1 MDQYHQR
8 PEPNSPSQEMPGQHR
23 KPFKKAKTVE
33 YTGTLTPAQI
43 RLPDDLLQALR
54 LHAIKENTSVSKLVT
69 ACCSSEKVIHKAHVR
84 VMDAA

>member
-1 MDQYHQR
+1 MDHLYQR
-8 PEPNSPSQEMPGQHR
+8 PEPIPPAQEVPGQA
-23 KPFKKAKTVE
+23 KKSAKKAKTVE

-69 ACCSSEKVIHKAHVR
+69 ACCSSEKIIHKAHVR